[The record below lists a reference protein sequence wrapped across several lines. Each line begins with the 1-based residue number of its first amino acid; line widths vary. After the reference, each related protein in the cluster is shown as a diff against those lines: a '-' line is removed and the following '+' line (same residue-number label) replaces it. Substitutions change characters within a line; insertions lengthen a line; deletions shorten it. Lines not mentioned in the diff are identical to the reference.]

1 MPYLCTVTST
11 KCHVQAT
18 QRSKMKPLFNKN
30 YLDLSNN
37 YLFAEVAKRVRAYRE
52 LHPEVHVIS
61 LGIGDVTRPLVPA
74 VIDAMHHA
82 VDEMA
87 TLTTFRG
94 YGPEKGYEF
103 LRRAIADGDFHSR
116 GIEISIDEI
125 FVNDGAK
132 SDTGNIGDILSSECT
147 VGITDPAYPVY
158 IDSNVM
164 AGRKIELITGIPDHK
179 IDIIYLCYP
188 NNPTGE
194 VLTRQELEKWVEY
207 ALKNESLILY
217 DAAYEAFIREE
228 GLPHSIYEI
237 PGAKECAIEFHSFSK
252 TAGFTGVRCGYTVI
266 PKELGELNH
275 LWDRR
280 QCTKFNGTSY
290 VAQRAAEAVYSPEGR
305 AQTQSVI
312 DYYMENASLMT
323 TELAKMGYQVRGGKN
338 APYLWVKTP
347 EGFDSWEFFDYLLNR
362 CSIVCTPG
370 VGFGPMGQGFVR
382 FTAFGNREDC
392 AEAMKRLSKL

>member
-11 KCHVQAT
+11 KCQIQVT
-18 QRSKMKPLFNKN
+18 ERNKMKPLFNKN

-37 YLFAEVAKRVRAYRE
+37 YLFADIAKRVRAYRE
-52 LHPEVHVIS
+52 AHPEVHVIS

-82 VDEMA
+82 VEEMA

-103 LRRAIADGDFHSR
+103 LRRAIADGDFRSR

-132 SDTGNIGDILSSECT
+132 SDTGNIGDILSAECT

-164 AGRKIELITGIPDHK
+164 AGRKVELITGIPDHS

-194 VLTRQELEKWVEY
+194 VLTRQDLEKWVEY
-207 ALKNESLILY
+207 ALKNNSLILY

-228 GLPHSIYEI
+228 GIPHSIYEI
-237 PGAKECAIEFHSFSK
+237 PGAKECAIEFHSYSK

-290 VAQRAAEAVYSPEGR
+290 VAQRAAEAVYTPEGR

-323 TELAKMGYQVRGGKN
+323 NELAKMGYQVRGGKN

-347 EGFDSWEFFDYLLNR
+347 EGFDSWEFFDHLLNR

-370 VGFGPMGQGFVR
+370 VGFGPAGQGYVR

-392 AEAMKRLSKL
+392 AEAMKRISKL